1 MLMKLLKTELLW
13 VSLIFP
19 RFIYFILTITLLE
32 GFVIVGSGVAFQLL
46 IYNAQVILGNT
57 SLYTIYTNPTIFTIV
72 I

>member
-57 SLYTIYTNPTIFTIV
+57 SRYTIYTNPS
-72 I
+72 